1 MLIEAGAFMILNH
14 EDSLRLCVVARQ
26 EYELD
31 GTVESLCGRVFGA
44 GAKLI
49 GLKDGKP
56 HPPDAK
62 RLCWEC
68 AYECEHPGAVEAAA

>member
-14 EDSLRLCVVARQ
+14 EDSLRVCVAARQ

-31 GTVESLCGRVFGA
+31 GTVESLCGRVFGT

-49 GLKDGKP
+49 GLKDGKL
-56 HPPDAK
+56 HPPGAM

-68 AYECEHPGAVEAAA
+68 GYEHERPGMLERAG